1 MIYSDFN
8 TYFRDKS
15 KNAFKKI
22 LEMELPNIYKLKK
35 IYKKTPKLL
44 FNFNHLKNPST
55 LPVINNEFK
64 KYFNNNLLLGYG
76 IHNPIN
82 YSTEEG
88 EKSLNQATP
97 VILKLIWM
105 NMKASLVWYDL
116 LIEDGY
122 YIENNF
128 NINSYNYSVN
138 TDDNPEYANSNNSYS
153 AQI

>member
-44 FNFNHLKNPST
+44 FNFNNLKNPST
-55 LPVINNEFK
+55 LPEINNEFK

-138 TDDNPEYANSNNSYS
+138 TDDNPENANSNNSYS